1 MWQIL
6 TTFNITFENLGIEVS
21 LLQSFIDQVKNKNAG
36 LNKLLEIFSIEIENE
51 DFISSNSKFE

>member
-36 LNKLLEIFSIEIENE
+36 
-51 DFISSNSKFE
+51 SK